1 MKKQSFQK
9 IFLILKKEYPQPDT
23 VLKFGNPLQIMVAT
37 ILSAQCTDKRVNII
51 TKNLFK
57 KYKTVKDYANASQKE
72 FEIDI
77 KSSGFYKNKAKN
89 IINACKMIIKKF
101 DGKVPDTMGELI
113 KLPGVA
119 RKTANV
125 VLSHAYGVVEG
136 MAVDTHVTR
145 LSQRIGLSKNKD
157 PNKIEQDL
165 LKLVPKNYWDKFS
178 LSLIWHGRKVCNA
191 RKPKCSECKLN
202 KLCESAFKV

>member
-1 MKKQSFQK
+1 MKKQRFQK